1 LKTLLF
7 SRTREGTVLTSE
19 IYRYSQAPAQEKHLT
34 DEFECKF
41 PKNDSMKKWMNLAQ
55 HSFNPSNRWYKKS

>member
-1 LKTLLF
+1 LETLLF

-34 DEFECKF
+34 DEFECKIE
-41 PKNDSMKKWMNLAQ
+41 KKV
-55 HSFNPSNRWYKKS
+55 SVKEKKKLSRNFHGGLTH